1 MVLEERFKEILKLL
15 INSNGPITSKDVA
28 QRLRVSSRTIRDD
41 LKKLQKFLDAFDI
54 KIVMKPRTGIYLDG
68 TVEEKAALLD
78 QISHSDSYYHEP
90 YSPQEREKYIIFRL
104 LQSDKNLTTQQLADE
119 LFVSKVTIYK
129 DLDNVGKWLARHDLK
144 LVRKPNY
151 GIKIVGSEENFRK
164 AFSDFLVNKLEKHR
178 SKEQV
183 QESLIHPL
191 DCRLSPANFTQL
203 VRMFPKIDVCKLER
217 IIHEAEDMMRLR
229 FIDESYTALIVH
241 LAILLKRLQEKK
253 DINTQVLRLANL
265 VSRDEYR
272 IAEFI
277 ASRVEKEFGIRIP
290 KSEIIYIS
298 LHILGAK
305 IEKRLPLK
313 EETIDEMLKDVEKE
327 ILEIVYDMVNIV
339 ENTLDVK
346 LSNDKLLTAG
356 LALHL
361 RPVMSRIRYG
371 MNLHNPILSQIKE
384 NYTSIYG
391 IAWITAGII
400 EKRLGIKVGE
410 EEVGYLAMHLGAAI
424 ERATAPKKVLVI
436 CSSGIGT
443 AQMLASRLKKKFPEI
458 FIEDV
463 ISVPNVDEAL
473 KCKKVDF
480 IISTVPLE
488 VKGMPVVLVSPLL
501 TEGDIAKIREL
512 IGKTSN
518 IKLKFNR
525 KDFEGSLVYELIS
538 EDLIF
543 CKKSFDSKE
552 QIIEEIGRI
561 LVARGYVEP
570 DFVKAVQEREKITST
585 YIGRGVAIPHGEDR
599 FVKKPT
605 VAVITLKA
613 PVEWWEKQVNIVFY
627 LALRFDTSKYTKAF
641 FKEFYDMLDS
651 PEILDMIRQ
660 AESPGEIKRILAFK
674 GGNS

>member
-1 MVLEERFKEILKLL
+1 MVLETRFREILKIL
-15 INSNGPITSKDVA
+15 INSNGPITTKDVA
-28 QRLRVSSRTIRDD
+28 RKLKVSSRTIRHD
-41 LKKLQKFLDAFDI
+41 LKRLQEFLDTFDI
-54 KIVMKPRTGIYLDG
+54 RIVKKPRTGVYLDG
-68 TVEEKAALLD
+68 TNEKKAVLLD
-78 QISHSDSYYHEP
+78 QISQSDSYYREP

-129 DLDNVGKWLARHDLK
+129 DLDNVEKWLARHDLK
-144 LVRKPNY
+144 LIRKPNY
-151 GIKIVGSEENFRK
+151 GIEIAGSEENFRK
-164 AFSDFLVNKLEKHR
+164 AFSDFLVNTVEKHR
-178 SKEQV
+178 LKKLV
-183 QESLIHPL
+183 QEPFIHPL
-191 DCRLSPANFTQL
+191 DRRLSPANFTQL
-203 VRMFPKIDVCKLER
+203 VRMFPKIDVRKLER
-217 IIHEAEDMMRLR
+217 IIHEAEEIMRLR

-241 LAILLKRLQEKK
+241 LAIMIKRLQDKK
-253 DINTQVLRLANL
+253 DIKLQPLRLANL
-265 VSRDEYR
+265 KESEEYR
-272 IAEFI
+272 IAKFI
-277 ASRVEKEFGIRIP
+277 AGRLENEFGIKIP
-290 KSEIIYIS
+290 ENEIVYIS

-313 EETIDEMLKDVEKE
+313 EESVDEMLKDFEKE
-327 ILEIVYDMVNIV
+327 ILEIVYDMISVV

-346 LSNDKLLTAG
+346 LSNDKFLVAG

-361 RPVMSRIRYG
+361 RPVINRIRYG
-371 MNLHNPILSQIKE
+371 MNLHNPILAQIKE

-424 ERATAPKKVLVI
+424 ERATAPKKALVI

-458 FIEDV
+458 LIDDV
-463 ISVPNVDEAL
+463 ISVPNVDEVL

-480 IISTVPLE
+480 IISTVPMEL
-488 VKGMPVVLVSPLL
+488 KDIPVILVSPLL

-512 IGKTSN
+512 IGKTSSM
-518 IKLKFNR
+518 KLKLNR
-525 KDFEGSLVYELIS
+525 RDFEGSLVYELIP
-538 EDLIF
+538 EDLVF
-543 CKKSFDSKE
+543 CKKTFDSKE
-552 QIIEEIGRI
+552 QIIEEIGKI

-599 FVKKPT
+599 FVIKPT
-605 VAVITLKA
+605 VAVITLET
-613 PVEWWEKQVNIVFY
+613 PVEWWGKQVNLVFY
-627 LALRFDTSKYTKAF
+627 LALRFDTSEYTKAF

-660 AESPGEIKRILAFK
+660 AKSPEEIKRILAFK
-674 GGNS
+674 GGNF